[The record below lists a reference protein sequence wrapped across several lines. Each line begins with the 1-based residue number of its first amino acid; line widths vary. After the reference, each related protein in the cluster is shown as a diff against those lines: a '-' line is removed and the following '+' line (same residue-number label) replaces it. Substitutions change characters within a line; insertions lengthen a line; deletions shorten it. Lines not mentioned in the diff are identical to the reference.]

1 VRSLRKSLTYGW
13 IVTSALFIFR
23 SLHTGDQFVISVVL
37 PQIIDEFKISYTSAG
52 LIFTATFFMA
62 FALYPVWGYLFD
74 RYSRRLLIS
83 ISGVIWGV
91 TTWLNAV
98 PGTFL
103 GFFVTRTL
111 TGIDDAPPSGMNSL
125 VSDYFPPKSRGK
137 ALGLINASSAFGALI
152 GTVLGVVVGY
162 ALGWRVL
169 FYITG
174 GIGIVAALLVW
185 IAVRDIARGSSEP
198 ELTGLEIKESAYR
211 INLKE
216 YLSLVK
222 RKSLLFLNLQGFFG
236 VFPWQV
242 LQAWFFT
249 YMMKERGF
257 DEGVAM
263 LVMLVLLVTMVAG
276 SIVGGLLGDALF
288 KRDLRGRA
296 IVGALTVFLSAVTI
310 YVTITWPMQDVVGFT
325 VVGAITALILP
336 MAGPNVSAAVTDV
349 VEPEVRS
356 SGDALLRVFEYGGSS
371 AAPLISGYLAD
382 TFGLGMSILYVSVAT
397 WIVCGVLFTVL
408 AFVIP
413 HDILDLRKKMSQ
425 RAEKLKELPSSL

>member
-1 VRSLRKSLTYGW
+1 V
-13 IVTSALFIFR
+13 LFLFR
-23 SLHTGDQFVISVVL
+23 SFHTGDQFVISVVL
-37 PQIIDEFKISYTSAG
+37 PQIIDEFHISYTSAG
-52 LIFTATFFMA
+52 LIFTATFFVA

-91 TTWLNAV
+91 TTWLNTV
-98 PGTFL
+98 PRTFL
-103 GFFVTRTL
+103 GFFATRTL

-137 ALGLINASSAFGALI
+137 ALALINASGAFGALI
-152 GTVLGVVVGY
+152 GTILGVVIGY
-162 ALGWRVL
+162 ATGWRML

-174 GIGIVAALLVW
+174 GIGIVGALLVYLT
-185 IAVRDIARGSSEP
+185 VRDIPRGSSEP
-198 ELTGLEIKESAYR
+198 EFAWLRIREGLYR

-216 YLSLVK
+216 YLSLVR

-257 DEGVAM
+257 DEGIALV
-263 LVMLVLLVTMVAG
+263 VMLVLLLTM
-276 SIVGGLLGDALF
+276 IVGNVVGGSLGDALF
-288 KRDLRGRA
+288 RRDLRGRA
-296 IVGALTVFLSAVTI
+296 IVGAVTVFLSAATI
-310 YVTITWPMQDVVGFT
+310 YMTITWPTQDVIGFT
-325 VVGAITALILP
+325 AVGAVTAFILP

-349 VEPEVRS
+349 VEPEARS
-356 SGDALLRVFEYGGSS
+356 SGDALLRIFEYGGSS

-382 TFGLGMSILYVSVAT
+382 AFGLGMGILYVSFTT
-397 WIVCGVLFTVL
+397 WILCGILFTVL

-413 HDILDLRKKMSQ
+413 KDILELRKKMSE
-425 RAEKLKELPSSL
+425 RAEKLKQSPSSL